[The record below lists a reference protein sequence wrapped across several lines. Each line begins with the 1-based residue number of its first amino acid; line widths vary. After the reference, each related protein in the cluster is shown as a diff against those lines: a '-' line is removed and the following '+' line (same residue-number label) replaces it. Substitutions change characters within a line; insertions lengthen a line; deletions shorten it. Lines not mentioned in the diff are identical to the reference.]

1 MSTAR
6 IIDQTADSI
15 LSAGD
20 YIIVDSQSEGTRK
33 FDLGTSLN
41 GIKEEIGDLSN
52 LETDQKNNLV
62 SSINEIFET
71 LQTIQ
76 SQIVEVDQ
84 LIGDG
89 EI

>member
-6 IIDQTADSI
+6 IIDQTTDSI

-41 GIKEEIGDLSN
+41 GIRADLGDLSD
-52 LETDQKNNLV
+52 LDTTAKNNLV
-62 SSINEIFET
+62 AAINEIVGEIGDVET
-71 LQTIQ
+71 LLAAI
-76 SQIVEVDQ
+76 
-84 LIGDG
+84 
-89 EI
+89 